1 MADDAKAREL
11 DRWLLFGV
19 QSLGLSSRSADYMR
33 RNDIIHIG
41 DLVQRS
47 EEQMLLAEDFGRRS
61 LDEVKRKLAGMDLSL
76 EMNIGEWSA
85 RDTEAR
91 RLAALTVVGH
101 AAGDAS
107 AAPESGAV
115 AGPNPEDANGL
126 HRLYSVRIRDLGL
139 SARSTNCLLYAGIS
153 FIGDLVR
160 KDEAELRRIPKFGES
175 SLREVRRMLEAFD
188 LRLGGGAEGWSPE
201 WAGRR
206 SGIVAP
212 PWEPEI
218 RAENVGSF
226 RDELLAVTAGILAK
240 WPNRHRTM
248 VAYHQLDGGGP
259 VTLRQIGADG
269 RKYGFGGSV
278 TRARVEQIVFAA
290 REQLVRKRSR
300 VRFTRWQPAVEA
312 AKRSRVLAEE
322 AFVARFGYGDAETS
336 FGPRRGYRA
345 LQLVAELFGLDFPF
359 ELLSFG
365 DRAVVAAGD
374 GLVVSD
380 VQRGFRDLAR
390 GKAYVEAAA
399 VCAELG
405 CDRDLAGLI
414 VDLDPR
420 LEFLDGARR
429 YAWNRPRLPVASFRK
444 TGNPIL
450 SCLCKIFSV
459 SPRISKA
466 DIVQA
471 MAKHKSVREAIP
483 IPVLEGVAARSGM
496 FSLDGEFIS
505 KKPGLDFDT
514 LDHIDLAVLKTVAAV
529 GEEIPSDV
537 LYGSLLECGFSRN
550 HTAVIVAYSPFLV
563 NLQPGRG
570 RRRGMHRFLFDF
582 EALDLERLEAAYRE
596 RRKERSRGR
605 AASPPAR

>member
-33 RNDIIHIG
+33 RNDIVHIG
-41 DLVQRS
+41 DLVRRS
-47 EEQMLLAEDFGRRS
+47 EEQMLLADDFGRRS

-76 EMNIGEWSA
+76 EMNIGGWSA
-85 RDTEAR
+85 GDTEAR
-91 RLAALTVVGH
+91 RLAALAAAGH

-107 AAPESGAV
+107 PAPGSDAAAEPD
-115 AGPNPEDANGL
+115 PEDANGL
-126 HRLYSVRIRDLGL
+126 LRLYSVRIRDLDL
-139 SARSTNCLLYAGIS
+139 SARSTNCLLYAGIR
-153 FIGDLVR
+153 FIGDLVCR
-160 KDEAELRRIPKFGES
+160 DEAELRRIPKFGES
-175 SLREVRRMLEAFD
+175 SMSEVRRMLEAFD
-188 LRLGGGAEGWSPE
+188 LRLGTGAEGWSPE
-201 WAGRR
+201 WAGRQA
-206 SGIVAP
+206 GIVAP
-212 PWEPEI
+212 AWGPEI
-218 RAENVGSF
+218 RAENAQSF
-226 RDELLAVTAGILAK
+226 RDELLSVTARILGK
-240 WPNRHRTM
+240 WPNRHGTV

-290 REQLVRKRSR
+290 REELVRKRSR
-300 VRFTRWQPAVEA
+300 VRFARWQPAVEA

-322 AFVARFGYGDAETS
+322 AFVARFGYGDAEAA
-336 FGPRRGYRA
+336 FGPRRGYRV
-345 LQLVAELFGLDFPF
+345 LQLVAELFGLEFPF

-365 DRAVVAAGD
+365 DRNVVAAGD
-374 GLVVSD
+374 GLVVRD
-380 VQRGFRDLAR
+380 VHRGLRDLVR
-390 GKAYVEAAA
+390 GKAYVESAAA
-399 VCAELG
+399 CAELG

-414 VDLDPR
+414 VDVDPR
-420 LEFLDGARR
+420 LEFLDDARR

-459 SPRISKA
+459 SPRIAKA

-483 IPVLEGVAARSGM
+483 VPVLEGVATRSGM
-496 FSLDGEFIS
+496 FSLDGDFIS
-505 KKPGLDFDT
+505 KNPGLDFDT

-563 NLQPGRG
+563 NLEPGRG
-570 RRRGMHRFLFDF
+570 RRRGMHGFLFDF
-582 EALDLERLEAAYRE
+582 EALDPGKLDAAYRE
-596 RRKERSRGR
+596 RRRERNR
-605 AASPPAR
+605 AKAALPPAR